1 TRSTHCTPKAS
12 ASLPRPAQ
20 LRPGDAQRQADAHH
34 HGRPRR
40 IRARPDPGAGQ
51 VRHGRCQGK
60 IERDGHFVTRVGTK
74 RASLGRQVG
83 ERPSDKKVGHVLKMR
98 GEGYSLRSI
107 AKHLHVDDDRAAD
120 PKARISASCSCLIA
134 GVGNPPASLSAT
146 KRSPGQPAV
155 RGFCTQA
162 WRSPRNAA
170 MVFPSMSEV
179 LSRFSERLRAPH
191 RLFIAFGGRDESR
204 WRFTQAHDALVG
216 DGGPDCLLWFRSR
229 HGSNLLARTGT
240 WSWWWA
246 WLCSRFPRWRS
257 WVCSWSWI
265 CSRFP
270 RARVCSWSWISSGS
284 GLGLG
289 LVGARLLWLQLLV
302 ESASRPLGLPILLTD
317 LIGS

>member
-1 TRSTHCTPKAS
+1 
-12 ASLPRPAQ
+12 
-20 LRPGDAQRQADAHH
+20 
-34 HGRPRR
+34 
-40 IRARPDPGAGQ
+40 
-51 VRHGRCQGK
+51 
-60 IERDGHFVTRVGTK
+60 
-74 RASLGRQVG
+74 
-83 ERPSDKKVGHVLKMR
+83 
-98 GEGYSLRSI
+98 
-107 AKHLHVDDDRAAD
+107 
-120 PKARISASCSCLIA
+120 
-134 GVGNPPASLSAT
+134 
-146 KRSPGQPAV
+146 
-155 RGFCTQA
+155 
-162 WRSPRNAA
+162 
-170 MVFPSMSEV
+170 MSEV
-179 LSRFSERLRAPH
+179 LSRFSERVRAPH
-191 RLFIAFGGRDESR
+191 RPLIAFGGRDESR

-270 RARVCSWSWISSGS
+270 RSWICSRFPRARVCSWSWISSASGS

-317 LIGS
+317 LIGSIPTRPVVCFGPRVDALGATLSNVLPRTARLDEERLDASPRRKDRSDWLTMSGRSTCRTFPPLPRCGMPRGSAPRRLPGHFNSNQK